1 MSTGRKSVLHNVCL
15 RTFKVC
21 IPLWRLCA
29 EDLRVCRAVPRVS
42 NRVQLP
48 PFAWKPNGSA
58 SPLYGASLC
67 SKPLPIPRK
76 PIPVPTHPSKP
87 KSARKPTTAPS
98 PITSPPAHEKPA
110 KRPKHHLFTVSPDI
124 DTEAL
129 LANASEDLLS
139 ISAIA
144 ADLAD
149 DVEGSRRS
157 VALALSRMADG
168 VQLLVER
175 ALDHHEESQLKVQAG
190 V

>member
-1 MSTGRKSVLHNVCL
+1 MFKATPNPPETDTDPEAVLE
-15 RTFKVC
+15 
-21 IPLWRLCA
+21 A
-29 EDLRVCRAVPRVS
+29 EKLKEAADRA
-42 NRVQLP
+42 
-48 PFAWKPNGSA
+48 FAH
-58 SPLYGASLC
+58 YF
-67 SKPLPIPRK
+67 
-76 PIPVPTHPSKP
+76 
-87 KSARKPTTAPS
+87 
-98 PITSPPAHEKPA
+98 PPAHEKPA
-110 KRPKHHLFTVSPDI
+110 KRRKHPLFTVSPDI

-175 ALDHHEESQLKVQAG
+175 TLDHNEALQMQMRAKV
-190 V
+190 